1 MQYTE
6 SINNAHWLMRITSNQ
21 FADSVAW
28 AVLRQHLGLHDSPQL
43 TGLIACDEHEVVPS
57 TGAAE
62 EPLEA
67 GDEVVVRCSARGEGR
82 EAEVGTEV
90 RGEV

>member
-1 MQYTE
+1 MQYTK
-6 SINNAHWLMRITSNQ
+6 SVNNAHWLTCVTSNQ

-28 AVLRQHLGLHDSPQL
+28 AVLGQHLGPHDSPRL
-43 TGLIACDEHEVVPS
+43 TGLIACDEHEVVPG
-57 TGAAE
+57 TGTAE

-67 GDEVVVRCSARGEGR
+67 GDEVVVRCPAGGEGR
-82 EAEVGTEV
+82 EAEVGEA